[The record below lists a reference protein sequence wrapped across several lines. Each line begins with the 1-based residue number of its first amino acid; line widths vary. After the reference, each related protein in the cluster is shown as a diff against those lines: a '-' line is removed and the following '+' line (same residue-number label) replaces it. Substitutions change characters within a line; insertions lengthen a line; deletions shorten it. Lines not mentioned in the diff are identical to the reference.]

1 MARKLTPEIDIGII
15 GGSGIYEMEG
25 FSQVEEMVVST
36 PFGEPS
42 DAYIVGDLNGIR
54 VAFLPRHGHGHVL
67 LPSELNYR
75 ANIFGFKSLGISHI
89 IAITAVGSL
98 QEDRPPLDMVI
109 PDQLIDR
116 TRQRQSTFFGR
127 GIAAHIPF
135 SEPFCPVLSQ
145 LLYNTAESIVD
156 RVHKG
161 GTLVT
166 IEGPAFS
173 TKAESRL
180 FQKWGCDI
188 IGMTTFQEA
197 KLSREA
203 EICYAALAM
212 VTDYD
217 CWKEGSTD
225 EVTVE
230 TVVANLKKNSSNA
243 KAIITAVLPEIS
255 SRRSCLCADSLQGAI
270 MTAPDSINPETGKKL
285 ALLIEDRVSATV
297 RSTWK

>member
-1 MARKLTPEIDIGII
+1 MIPEVGIGII
-15 GGSGIYEMEG
+15 GGSGIYEIEG
-25 FSQVEEMVVST
+25 VSQVEEMVVST

-54 VAFLPRHGHGHVL
+54 VAFLPRHGRGHIL

-145 LLYNTAESIVD
+145 LLYNTAEFIVD

-173 TKAESRL
+173 TRAESML

-255 SRRSCLCADSLQGAI
+255 RQRSCLCADSLQGAI
-270 MTAPDSINPETGKKL
+270 MTAPGSINRSTGKKL

>member
-1 MARKLTPEIDIGII
+1 MNEQNLSHRKITPRVNIGII
-15 GGSGIYEMEG
+15 GGSGVYQIDG
-25 FSQVEEMVVST
+25 FCQLEEVKIDT
-36 PFGEPS
+36 PFGAPS
-42 DAYIVGDLNGIR
+42 DSYIVGELGGVR
-54 VAFLPRHGHGHVL
+54 VAFLPRHGRGHQL

-75 ANIFGFKSLGISHI
+75 ANIFGFKSLGVSRLVG
-89 IAITAVGSL
+89 ITAVGSL
-98 QEDRPPLDMVI
+98 QEDKPPLDLVI

-116 TRQRQSTFFGR
+116 TRQRQSTFFGE

-135 SEPFCPVLSQ
+135 ATPFCPDLSQ
-145 LLYNTAESIVD
+145 LLYSSAKGNVD
-156 RVHKG
+156 KVHKG

-180 FQKWGCDI
+180 FQQWGCDI

-217 CWKEGSTD
+217 CWKEDGE

-230 TVVANLKKNSSNA
+230 TVVANMKRNSLNA
-243 KAIITAVLPEIS
+243 QAIVTELLAKITND
-255 SRRSCLCADSLQGAI
+255 RSCLCKDSLQGAI
-270 MTAPDSINPETGKKL
+270 MTQPAAIKRETRQKL
-285 ALLIEDRVSATV
+285 APILAGRLSEM
-297 RSTWK
+297 

>member
-1 MARKLTPEIDIGII
+1 MVRELTSEIDIGII
-15 GGSGIYEMEG
+15 GGSGVYEIEG
-25 FSQVEEMVVST
+25 LSRVEKIAVST

-42 DAYIVGDLNGIR
+42 GAYIVGDLNGVR
-54 VAFLPRHGHGHVL
+54 VAFLPRHGRGHVL

-75 ANIFGFKSLGISHI
+75 ANIFGFKSLGVSHI
-89 IAITAVGSL
+89 MAITAVGSL
-98 QEDRPPLDMVI
+98 REDRPPLDMVI

-116 TRQRQSTFFGR
+116 TRQRKSTFFGQ
-127 GIAAHIPF
+127 GIAAHISF
-135 SEPFCPVLSQ
+135 SEPFCPALSQ
-145 LLYNTAESIVD
+145 LLFNAAKAVVD

-243 KAIITAVLPEIS
+243 QAIITAVLPEIS
-255 SRRSCLCADSLQGAI
+255 KQRSCLCANSLQGAI
-270 MTAPDSINPETGKKL
+270 MTAPDSISQDTRERL
-285 ALLIEDRVSATV
+285 ALLIEDRISAEA
-297 RSTWK
+297 KKN

>member
-1 MARKLTPEIDIGII
+1 MSNTGDLEIGII
-15 GGSGIYEMEG
+15 GGSGVYQIEG
-25 FSQVEEMVVST
+25 FSQTEKLKIST

-42 DAYIVGDLNGIR
+42 DAYIIGELNGAR
-54 VAFLPRHGHGHVL
+54 VAFLPRHGTGHRL

-75 ANIFGFKSLGISHI
+75 ANIYGFKSLGVKKI

-98 QEDRPPLDMVI
+98 QENRPPLDLVI
-109 PDQLIDR
+109 PDQLFDR
-116 TRQRQSTFFGR
+116 TVSRQSTFFGD

-135 SEPFCPVLSQ
+135 AMPFCPDLSEQ
-145 LLYNTAESIVD
+145 LFQTAKTVAD

-161 GTLVT
+161 GTLIT

-180 FQKWGCDI
+180 YQQWGCDI
-188 IGMTTFQEA
+188 IGMTTYQEA

-217 CWKEGSTD
+217 CWKDGVED
-225 EVTVE
+225 EVTVQ
-230 TVVANLKKNSSNA
+230 TVVANMKKNSSNA
-243 KAIITAVLPEIS
+243 QEILSKVLPELNVVQ
-255 SRRSCLCADSLQGAI
+255 RTCLCKNSLQGAI
-270 MTAPDSINPETGKKL
+270 MTSPEAIPEQTREKL
-285 ALLIEDRVSATV
+285 ALLIEKRIN
-297 RSTWK
+297 